1 MPYNHNPSKLKTNIT
16 KIRLIGQQCQINY
29 AGKKFSGQISNETKN
44 TWQILTINGLR
55 TIPKNQSV
63 ITIEI
68 NNQLYEINGQ
78 QLKGRHEDRIKR
90 RIRRKW

>member
-1 MPYNHNPSKLKTNIT
+1 M
-16 KIRLIGQQCQINY
+16 RLIGQQCQINY
-29 AGKKFSGQISNETKN
+29 AGKMFSGQIRNETKN
-44 TWQILTINGLR
+44 TWQLLTNKGLKI
-55 TIPKNQSV
+55 IPKNQSV
-63 ITIEI
+63 LRIEI